1 MNRRSGQVY
10 DEWLVL
16 RCQDGDASAL
26 PILIDRWQ
34 RRLVNYARLATKD
47 ADLAKD
53 IIQDTWLNVIKALP
67 SLRDPA
73 RFRVWLYQ
81 MATNKISD
89 HFRHQEVVSKH
100 IEYSKNNAT
109 HVEKDRDREQLER
122 EEAVSY
128 VLQQLSPDHRTVLA
142 LYYLGEFEVEEIS
155 HILSIPKGTVKS
167 RLHHAREQFR
177 ENLEVENE

>member
-53 IIQDTWLNVIKALP
+53 IIQDTL
-67 SLRDPA
+67 S
-73 RFRVWLYQ
+73 
-81 MATNKISD
+81 T
-89 HFRHQEVVSKH
+89 
-100 IEYSKNNAT
+100 
-109 HVEKDRDREQLER
+109 
-122 EEAVSY
+122 AV
-128 VLQQLSPDHRTVLA
+128 
-142 LYYLGEFEVEEIS
+142 
-155 HILSIPKGTVKS
+155 
-167 RLHHAREQFR
+167 
-177 ENLEVENE
+177 